1 MSKYG
6 FKNYDNSAFYNS
18 KEWRRVSAAYM
29 SSKAYICERCG
40 KPAQICHHKTWLN
53 GSNVNDPSI
62 ALSFDNL
69 EALCIECHNA
79 EHGLQHSITLFNDDG
94 SIARVKE
101 SQGAKDF
108 KKTAAAIDDLLARLD
123 KTTAQ
128 NAPRSD
134 ENAKKV

>member
-6 FKNYDNSAFYNS
+6 FKDYDNSPFYKS
-18 KEWRRVSAAYM
+18 KAWKRASAAYM
-29 SSKAYICERCG
+29 ASKNYICERCG
-40 KPAQICHHKTWLN
+40 KPAQICHHRKWLD

-79 EHGLQHSITLFNDDG
+79 EHGLQHSITLFNGDG

-101 SQGAKDF
+101 SQAAKEF
-108 KKTAAAIDDLLARLD
+108 KATAGKIDDLLDRLK
-123 KTTAQ
+123 KTTL
-128 NAPRSD
+128 
-134 ENAKKV
+134 

>member
-1 MSKYG
+1 MPSKYG
-6 FKNYDNSAFYNS
+6 NTAFYNS
-18 KEWRRVSAAYM
+18 KAWKRASAAYM
-29 SSKAYICERCG
+29 ASKNYICERCG

-53 GSNVNDPSI
+53 ASNVSDPNI

-108 KKTAAAIDDLLARLD
+108 KRAAAKIDAMLETLQ

-134 ENAKKV
+134 EKRKEV